1 MKWVGQSLRRKEDQ
15 RFITGNGNYVA
26 DIAAKMHGICDLF
39 IVRSPHAKA
48 RVKSV
53 DIAKALKAPGVL
65 TIITGAQLKAEGI
78 GGLPCAWP
86 VHSSDGTPMA
96 APEHPVLVTD
106 HVLHVG
112 DPVLAIAAETRA
124 AAEAAAQLALIRY
137 ETLPS
142 QTDLKTCLEKGA
154 PAVHPG
160 SNNNLTFDWSLGD
173 GVKVDA
179 VLKASVHVAELD
191 LVQNRVN
198 AAPMET
204 RGTIGIFDSGRGDY
218 TLYTSNQN
226 PHPIRVMLSA
236 STLKVPEEKI
246 RVVSPDVGG
255 GFGMKIYHYNE
266 EVLVLIAARRT
277 GRPVRWIATRSEAF
291 QADTYARDHVTKV
304 SLGLDGEGRF
314 LALKVDT
321 IANMGAY
328 LSTFAPAIP
337 TFFYGNP
344 LPGPYAFRDV
354 HVHVRGAFTN
364 TTPVD
369 AYRGAG
375 RPECNYL
382 MERIVDV
389 AAHELGM
396 NPFDL
401 RRKNL
406 IKPEQIPY
414 KTPFL
419 WTYDSGDLPA
429 LLDRCRALVDE
440 AGFEQRKSASQ
451 KSGKARGLGF
461 SFYMESCGMGPSE
474 LLIEQGCGGGQ
485 YEVATVRVSPTG
497 GITVLTG
504 SHSHG
509 QGHETA
515 FAQLVADETGIDPS
529 RIEIVHGDTA
539 KVAYGIGTYGSR
551 SLAVGGSA
559 LVGSTRKIIVKMKKI
574 AAHMLE
580 VDAKDVEFGDA
591 MFRATPTNSTLTFAE
606 VAGRAY
612 APANYPDGLEPG
624 LEEVTYYDPED
635 FTFPYGCHAVEVEVD
650 PETGETRVER
660 YLAVD
665 DFGRLVNPMIVE
677 GQIHGG
683 AAQAIGQAL
692 LEECRYDAETGQLL
706 SGSLM
711 DYAMP
716 HASDIPSIE
725 FHSIETLCRTNPL
738 GAKGCGEAAAIA
750 GPAATINAVCNALA
764 SFGVLHVDM
773 PATPEKVWRA
783 IQAAKPAALHG
794 TSKSSA
800 QPFKTRAAPASSVV
814 AM

>member
-1 MKWVGQSLRRKEDQ
+1 MKWVGQSLRRKEDH
-15 RFITGNGNYVA
+15 RFITGKGNYVA
-26 DIAAKMHGICDLF
+26 DIASKMYGICDLF

-48 RVKSV
+48 RLKSI
-53 DIAKALKAPGVL
+53 DLAKALKAPGVL
-65 TIITGAQLKAEGI
+65 TIITGEQLKAEGI

-96 APEHPVLVTD
+96 APEHPVLVTE

-112 DPVLAIAAETRA
+112 DPVIAVVAETRA
-124 AAEAAAQLALIRY
+124 QAEAAAALVKIRY
-137 ETLPS
+137 DILPS
-142 QTDLKTCLEKGA
+142 QTDLKTSLDTAA
-154 PAVHPG
+154 PVVHPG
-160 SNNNLTFDWSLGD
+160 LKSNVTFDWALGD
-173 GVKVDA
+173 RAKVEA
-179 VLKASVHVAELD
+179 AMAGAAHVVELD

-204 RGTIGIFDSGRGDY
+204 RGTIGVFDRGMGDY

-246 RVVSPDVGG
+246 RVISPDVGG

-291 QADTYARDHVTKV
+291 QADTYARDHVTRV
-304 SLGLDGEGRF
+304 SLGLDADGKF
-314 LALKVDT
+314 VALKVDT

-344 LPGPYAFRDV
+344 LPGPYAFHDV
-354 HVHVRGAFTN
+354 HVRVRGAFTN

-375 RPECNYL
+375 RPECTYL
-382 MERIVDV
+382 LERIVDV
-389 AAHELGM
+389 AARKLGM
-396 NPFDL
+396 DPFEL
-401 RRKNL
+401 RRRNL
-406 IKPEQIPY
+406 VRPEQIPY

-429 LLDRCRALVDE
+429 LLDHCRKLADVP
-440 AGFEQRKSASQ
+440 GFEARKADSL
-451 KSGKARGLGF
+451 KAGRLRGFGV

-515 FAQLVADETGIDPS
+515 FAQLVAEETGLDPS

-559 LVGSTRKIIVKMKKI
+559 LLGSTRKVVRKMKVI
-574 AAHMLE
+574 AAHMLD
-580 VDAKDVEFGDA
+580 VDVDEVEFSDA
-591 MFRATPTNSTLTFAE
+591 IFRARPSNATLTFAE

-612 APANYPDGLEPG
+612 APSNYPDELEPG
-624 LEEVTYYDPED
+624 LEEVTYYDPEA
-635 FTFPYGCHAVEVEVD
+635 FTFPYGCHVVEVEVD
-650 PETGETRVER
+650 PDTGSARVDR

-692 LEECRYDAETGQLL
+692 LEECRYDAKSGQLL

-716 HASDIPSIE
+716 HAKDVPSIE
-725 FHSIETLCRTNPL
+725 FHTLETICRTNPV

-750 GPAATINAVCNALA
+750 GPAATINAICDALA
-764 SFGVLHVDM
+764 PFGVRHVDM
-773 PATPEKVWRA
+773 PATSEKIWQAMRA
-783 IQAAKPAALHG
+783 GQ
-794 TSKSSA
+794 S
-800 QPFKTRAAPASSVV
+800 
-814 AM
+814 